1 MSKYYQISEEQLQ
14 KLVDEPVKVALA
26 EHDVAYT
33 TVEVN
38 NRNYIV
44 AAHVS
49 VYNQYV
55 EYMKQHGY
63 SCNDCNYW
71 RVLHVVIPERDPTT
85 VSETDDIKLLQE
97 FSDNDISD
105 DKD

>member
-1 MSKYYQISEEQLQ
+1 MGKYYQIREDQLE
-14 KLVDEPVKVALA
+14 KLVDRPVKVALA
-26 EHDVAYT
+26 EHNVAYT

-44 AAHVS
+44 AVHVS
-49 VYNQYV
+49 IYNEYV

-63 SCNDCNYW
+63 NCNDCDYW
-71 RVLHVVIPERDPTT
+71 RVLHVVIPERDPTYIT
-85 VSETDDIKLLQE
+85 DSDDIKLLQE